1 MAKPNKP
8 TLIGDYMKIL
18 FIGLGSIGQRHAKI
32 ISQYFPDI
40 EIYAYSAKTRHNIS
54 HITTINSWSKIKKI
68 DFEIAFIC
76 NITSCHIDS
85 AIKCALQGM
94 HLFLEKPIST
104 DLNKV
109 ENLCKILTEKK
120 LSCYVAYPFVH
131 HSGINQFKLALKYVD
146 ALTIECDTNI
156 ERWGKKSYSFDKK
169 TGGGVLYELSHEIYL
184 ADYLFGPIIDMNAIL
199 AGHEKYNINSTAII
213 RLKFKNYRNLIVLL
227 DLNSDADDCRSIS
240 YCAKNDVVSIF
251 DGNTYHKFYY
261 CPTQQM
267 YIDQIKYFLQNYK
280 NARLQNNIW
289 EMLPVFEKIVEIEKG
304 Q

>member
-1 MAKPNKP
+1 
-8 TLIGDYMKIL
+8 
-18 FIGLGSIGQRHAKI
+18 
-32 ISQYFPDI
+32 
-40 EIYAYSAKTRHNIS
+40 
-54 HITTINSWSKIKKI
+54 
-68 DFEIAFIC
+68 
-76 NITSCHIDS
+76 
-85 AIKCALQGM
+85 
-94 HLFLEKPIST
+94 
-104 DLNKV
+104 
-109 ENLCKILTEKK
+109 
-120 LSCYVAYPFVH
+120 
-131 HSGINQFKLALKYVD
+131 
-146 ALTIECDTNI
+146 
-156 ERWGKKSYSFDKK
+156 
-169 TGGGVLYELSHEIYL
+169 
-184 ADYLFGPIIDMNAIL
+184 MNANL

-289 EMLPVFEKIVEIEKG
+289 EMLPVFEKIVGIEKG